1 MPKHKTQS
9 KRKRILHNAS
19 AVQERWCFLSR
30 WTILML
36 QWWDDKGVFLVHCNR
51 IPLNTVCSKGTRF
64 GQSAQWWQAGCWLG
78 VNWDESRE
86 RFLVVFTTMAQ
97 FSGPVVNRSPT
108 RGVRAAGCWDLDP
121 KGLTRSGCV
130 QMFLP
135 YMMYCSAYQ
144 DLMFPRI
151 SAQRRLPQSGIGCQS
166 RNNRSFTS
174 RVFFLRVI
182 FLCYGVSG
190 SALLAKACSML

>member
-1 MPKHKTQS
+1 MI
-9 KRKRILHNAS
+9 R
-19 AVQERWCFLSR
+19 
-30 WTILML
+30 MY
-36 QWWDDKGVFLVHCNR
+36 FLVHCTR
-51 IPLNTVCSKGTRF
+51 IPLNTACSKGTRF

-121 KGLTRSGCV
+121 KGLTRIGCV

-135 YMMYCSAYQ
+135 YIMHYRPTRFWCSIA
-144 DLMFPRI
+144 LAL
-151 SAQRRLPQSGIGCQS
+151 SAVCLKAVLAASHVIAEALPVVCFACEFSS
-166 RNNRSFTS
+166 SAT
-174 RVFFLRVI
+174 VFL
-182 FLCYGVSG
+182 
-190 SALLAKACSML
+190 ALLCWRKHMLFCNDQKKIWQVSCLILFAQVET